1 VTDAARPYTF
11 VHRLDRFGEHPAYYL
26 PSGEV
31 INYAYLE
38 KLVEKKE
45 KRLVE
50 TIPAGSLGALSF
62 STTLDNVVTYIA
74 ALRLGRTLLLMSPG
88 LSDEGTTRLIEK
100 LKIATLINADGTV
113 VDTGYT
119 QNVRRDCAL
128 MLSTSGSSGSPKSV
142 MLTLDN
148 LHANAHAICQYL
160 PIVNEDRAIT
170 SLPLFYSYGLSILN
184 SHLYKGAS
192 VLLTEAPILSKLFWN
207 QFSKFAISSLSGVP
221 FHYQLFRKLRLERQA
236 YPHLRYLTQAGG
248 KLTPEQADYVNTLSN
263 QFNIPAF
270 LMYGQTEATARIAY
284 LPPHLLNTFSDCIG
298 RAIPEGELL
307 LRDLDTKNKIT
318 DPYVA
323 GELCYRGPNVML
335 GYASC
340 VRDLTL
346 NERVSELRT
355 GDIAEQ
361 LPNGLFRIV
370 GRLSR
375 MIKIQGQRLQLD
387 DIEEILCKFN
397 VSSCCCGSDDLLIV
411 SYVGGDDNTPEQKT
425 RYLRDSL
432 AIHPSFIKDFKL
444 HSIPLLANGKVNY
457 QSLLLAVKESLS
469 C

>member
-1 VTDAARPYTF
+1 MTDAARPYTF

-31 INYAYLE
+31 ISYAYLE

-45 KRLVE
+45 KRLDE
-50 TIPAGSLGALSF
+50 IIPVGSLSALSF

-74 ALRLGRTLLLMSPG
+74 ALRLGRALLLLSPR
-88 LSDEGTTRLIEK
+88 LSEEGRTRLLKK
-100 LKIATLINADGTV
+100 LKIAIFINADGTV
-113 VDTGYT
+113 VETGYT

-148 LHANAHAICQYL
+148 LHANANAICQYL

-192 VLLTEAPILSKLFWN
+192 VLLTEAPVLSKLFWN

-221 FHYQLFRKLRLERQA
+221 FHYQLFRQLRLERQA
-236 YPHLRYLTQAGG
+236 YPHLRYFTQAGG
-248 KLTPEQADYVNTLSN
+248 KLTQVQADYVKTLSN
-263 QFNIPAF
+263 QFKIPAF

-284 LPPHLLNTFSDCIG
+284 LPPHLLNTYSDCIG
-298 RAIPEGELL
+298 RVIPEGELL
-307 LRDLDTKNKIT
+307 IRDLDTNNKIT
-318 DPYVA
+318 APYVA

-340 VRDLTL
+340 ARDLSL

-355 GDIAEQ
+355 GDIVEQ

-387 DIEEILCKFN
+387 DIEVILCKFN
-397 VSSCCCGSDDLLIV
+397 VPLCCYGMDDLLIIG
-411 SYVGGDDNTPEQKT
+411 YVGGDNGLAEQIT
-425 RYLRDSL
+425 HYLRESL
-432 AIHPSFIKDFKL
+432 AIHPSFIKVVKL
-444 HSIPLLANGKVNY
+444 DSIPLLANGKVNY
-457 QSLLLAVKESLS
+457 QSLLLAAKESLS

>member
-1 VTDAARPYTF
+1 MTDAARPYTF

-31 INYAYLE
+31 ISYAYLE

-45 KRLVE
+45 KRLDE
-50 TIPAGSLGALSF
+50 IIPVGSLSALSF

-74 ALRLGRTLLLMSPG
+74 ALRLGRALLLLSPR
-88 LSDEGTTRLIEK
+88 LSEEGRTRLLKK
-100 LKIATLINADGTV
+100 LKIAIFINADGTV
-113 VDTGYT
+113 VETGYT

-148 LHANAHAICQYL
+148 LHANACAISQYL

-192 VLLTEAPILSKLFWN
+192 VLLTEAPVLSKLFWN

-221 FHYQLFRKLRLERQA
+221 FHYQLFRQLRLERQA
-236 YPHLRYLTQAGG
+236 YPHLRYFTQAGG
-248 KLTPEQADYVNTLSN
+248 KLTQVQADYVKTLSN
-263 QFNIPAF
+263 QFKIPAF

-284 LPPHLLNTFSDCIG
+284 LPPHLLNTYSDCIG
-298 RAIPEGELL
+298 RVIPEGELL
-307 LRDLDTKNKIT
+307 IRDLDTNNKIT
-318 DPYVA
+318 APYVA

-340 VRDLTL
+340 ARDLSL

-387 DIEEILCKFN
+387 DIEVILCKFN
-397 VSSCCCGSDDLLIV
+397 VPLCCYGMDDLLIIG
-411 SYVGGDDNTPEQKT
+411 YVGGDNDLAEQIT
-425 RYLRDSL
+425 HYLRESL
-432 AIHPSFIKDFKL
+432 AIHPSFIKVVKL
-444 HSIPLLANGKVNY
+444 DSIPLLANGKVNY
-457 QSLLLAVKESLS
+457 QSLLLAAKESLS